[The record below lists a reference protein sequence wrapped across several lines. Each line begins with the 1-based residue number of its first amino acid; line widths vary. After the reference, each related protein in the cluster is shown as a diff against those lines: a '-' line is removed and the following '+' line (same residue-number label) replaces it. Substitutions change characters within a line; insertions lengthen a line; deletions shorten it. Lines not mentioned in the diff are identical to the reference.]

1 MTSQKE
7 MKFQVAVSVL
17 QGIIEAKGGVIAEIV
32 PEVAIE
38 ESFRFADKF
47 CEMWEKRYENYVE
60 SN

>member
-17 QGIIEAKGGVIAEIV
+17 QGIIEAKGGMIAEIV
-32 PEVAIE
+32 PEIAIE

-47 CEMWEKRYENYVE
+47 CEMWEKRYEK
-60 SN
+60 

>member
-1 MTSQKE
+1 
-7 MKFQVAVSVL
+7 MKLQVAVSVL

-47 CEMWEKRYENYVE
+47 YEMWEKKYGNYAE

>member
-1 MTSQKE
+1 MNSQHE
-7 MKFQVAVSVL
+7 MKFQVAVSLL

-47 CEMWEKRYENYVE
+47 CEMWDKRYENRD
-60 SN
+60 

>member
-1 MTSQKE
+1 

-47 CEMWEKRYENYVE
+47 CEMWEKKYGNYVE